1 MPQGRRQGH
10 RPVYEG
16 EAPTIRA
23 KGVLPAGHGEG
34 VVISSNHGA
43 GTGEGV
49 VISPN
54 HRAGAGRA
62 RSLRRTGWG
71 ARHLLLD

>member
-1 MPQGRRQGH
+1 MREKLQQSEPR
-10 RPVYEG
+10 VEG
-16 EAPTIRA
+16 ALC
-23 KGVLPAGHGEG
+23 LPAGHGEG

-62 RSLRRTGWG
+62 GSLQRTGWG

>member
-1 MPQGRRQGH
+1 MC
-10 RPVYEG
+10 
-16 EAPTIRA
+16 
-23 KGVLPAGHGEG
+23 LPAGHGEG

-49 VISPN
+49 VIFSNHGAGTGEGVVISPN

-62 RSLRRTGWG
+62 GSLQRTGWG